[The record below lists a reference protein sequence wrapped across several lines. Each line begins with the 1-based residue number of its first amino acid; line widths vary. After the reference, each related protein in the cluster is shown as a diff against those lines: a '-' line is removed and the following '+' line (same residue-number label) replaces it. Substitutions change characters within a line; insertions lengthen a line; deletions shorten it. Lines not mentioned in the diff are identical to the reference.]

1 MRTTSGPRRTLR
13 KLAALAFAGALLPA
27 VAAPA
32 AAQSTGLPAAPPG
45 ALAADAAEFRTVLD
59 RYCTACHSDRLRTA
73 NLTLESLDVA
83 HVGAGAE
90 TWEKVIR
97 KLRAREM
104 PPPRRPR
111 PDDATYIRFV
121 DWIEG
126 ELDAAALADPN
137 PGAET
142 IHRLNR
148 TEYTNAIRDLLALEI
163 DGRELLPADDQS
175 YGFDNIADV
184 LSLST
189 SLLERYM
196 LAAGKIAQLA
206 VGSPSIRKTTAVY
219 STSPVLR
226 QHYRMSELHP
236 FGSRGGFATRHYFP
250 VDGEYELRVTL
261 ERTHGDAIK
270 GLQRRNRLQV
280 RFDRRQV
287 AEFLIG
293 GDGQR
298 EAWSAVFDL
307 TPYEREADEELR
319 LRLPVTAGMH
329 EIALSFP
336 RTSAIAE
343 GVLEPVSAAE
353 TYHYA
358 GDRDAP
364 MAVWI
369 VEIEGP
375 FEGAAPT
382 AGTAPSSAAA
392 PSAAAA
398 RSGNAGA
405 VAAVS
410 ADATPSRE
418 RIFTCTP
425 RDPSAEAEAACA
437 ADILGTL
444 ARRAFRRPIRSGDVD
459 ALMAFY
465 DAGRARGGF
474 EAGIEF
480 ALRAILVDPEFL
492 FRIEVDPAG
501 TSPGAPYRISELEL
515 ASRLSFFLW
524 SSIPDDEL
532 LARAE
537 TGTLREPGVLRAEV
551 RRMLADPKAAAL
563 VDNFAGQWLFLRN
576 MRSVKPDPIAFP
588 EFDGNLREAFQR
600 ETELWFESQVRDDRS
615 VLDVLTSDYTFVNER
630 LAEHYG
636 IPGVHGNHFRRV
648 RLPDDTRRGILGQG
662 SVLTAT
668 SYANRTSP
676 VKRGVWVLENL
687 LGAPPPPPPADV
699 PGLEDSE
706 SVADPSDP
714 ESRPRSV
721 RERMERHRT
730 DPVCASCHVRMD
742 PLGFALESFDAVGGY
757 RELPVE
763 QTSGTLPSGRELTGP
778 ASVREMLLANREDFV
793 GTVTEKLLTYAL
805 GRGVEYYDHPSIRR
819 IVDAAEPDDYRWSSL
834 IVGIVESTP
843 FQMRKAREQ

>member
-1 MRTTSGPRRTLR
+1 MSAILRRSSASAAVIAFAAL
-13 KLAALAFAGALLPA
+13 LAAIPAAHAAGQASEVSA
-27 VAAPA
+27 GVVPA
-32 AAQSTGLPAAPPG
+32 AAAPSRTAGTESAA
-45 ALAADAAEFRTVLD
+45 ATAESAEYRAVLD
-59 RYCTACHSDRLRTA
+59 RYCTTCHNDRLLTA
-73 NLTLESLDVA
+73 GLTLESVDMV
-83 HVGAGAE
+83 HVGEGAE

-111 PDDATYIRFV
+111 PDDATYVGFV
-121 DWIEG
+121 DWIET
-126 ELDAAALADPN
+126 ELDRAAGAVLN
-137 PGAET
+137 PGTET
-142 IHRLNR
+142 VHRLNR

-163 DGRELLPADDQS
+163 DGRELLPADDLS

-184 LSLST
+184 LSLSPA
-189 SLLERYM
+189 LLERYM
-196 LAAGKIAQLA
+196 LAAGKIAETA
-206 VGSPSIRKTTAVY
+206 VGDPSIRSTTAVY
-219 STSPVLR
+219 TTSPVLM
-226 QHYRMSELHP
+226 QHARMSELHP

-250 VDGEYELRVTL
+250 VDGEYEVRVTL

-270 GLQRRNRLQV
+270 GLQRRNTLEVRLDRARV
-280 RFDRRQV
+280 ARF
-287 AEFLIG
+287 EIG
-293 GDGQR
+293 ADGQR
-298 EAWSAVFDL
+298 EAWSAVFNL
-307 TPYEREADEELR
+307 TPYERNADADLR
-319 LRLPVTAGMH
+319 FRMPVQAGMR
-329 EIALSFP
+329 EVALSFL
-336 RTSAIAE
+336 RRSALPE

-375 FEGAAPT
+375 FNGAA
-382 AGTAPSSAAA
+382 A
-392 PSAAAA
+392 
-398 RSGNAGA
+398 
-405 VAAVS
+405 S
-410 ADATPSRE
+410 ADAVTPSRE
-418 RIFTCTP
+418 RIFSCLP
-425 RDPSAEAEAACA
+425 ADPAAEPACA
-437 ADILGTL
+437 EEILGSL
-444 ARRAFRRPIRSGDVD
+444 ARRAFRRPVTGDDVA

-465 DAGRARGGF
+465 DVGHAKGGF
-474 EAGIEF
+474 ESGIEF

-492 FRIEVDPAG
+492 FRIEQDPAG
-501 TSPGAPYRISELEL
+501 AAPGEPYRISDLEL

-532 LARAE
+532 LDAAARGA
-537 TGTLREPGVLRAEV
+537 LRDEGVLAAQV
-551 RRMLADPKAAAL
+551 KRMLADPKADAL

-576 MRSVKPDPIAFP
+576 MRSVKPDPVAFP
-588 EFDGNLREAFQR
+588 EFDGNLREAFTR
-600 ETELWFESQVRDDRS
+600 ETELWFESQIKEDRS
-615 VLDVLTSDYTFVNER
+615 VIEVLTSEYTFANER
-630 LAEHYG
+630 LAKHYG
-636 IPGVHGNHFRRV
+636 IPDVEGNHFRRV
-648 RLPDDTRRGILGQG
+648 TLPDERRRGILGQG

-699 PGLEDSE
+699 PGLEDSD

-742 PLGFALESFDAVGGY
+742 PLGFALEGFDAIGGY

-778 ASVREMLLANREDFV
+778 ASVREMLLANREEFV
-793 GTVTEKLLTYAL
+793 GTVTEKLLTYGL
-805 GRGVEYYDHPSIRR
+805 GRGVEYYDLPWIRR
-819 IVDAAEPDDYRWSSL
+819 IVRQAEADDYRWSSL
-834 IVGIVESTP
+834 ILGIVESTP

>member
-1 MRTTSGPRRTLR
+1 VVSMFGRTTAATL
-13 KLAALAFAGALLPA
+13 A
-27 VAAPA
+27 VLVF
-32 AAQSTGLPAAPPG
+32 SLTVEVGVIE
-45 ALAADAAEFRTVLD
+45 AAEAEDYRAVLD
-59 RYCTACHSDRLRTA
+59 RYCVGCHNDRLQTA
-73 NLTLESLDVA
+73 GVSLDDLDVA
-83 HVGAGAE
+83 HVATGAE
-90 TWEKVIR
+90 TWEKVVR

-111 PDDATYIRFV
+111 PDEETYIDFV
-121 DWIEG
+121 EWIET
-126 ELDAAALADPN
+126 ELDQASLANPN
-137 PGAET
+137 PGTET

-206 VGSPSIRKTTAVY
+206 IGDPSIRSTTVTY
-219 STSPVLR
+219 STSPVLM
-226 QHYRMSELHP
+226 QHDRMSELHP
-236 FGSRGGFATRHYFP
+236 FGTRGGFAKKHYFP
-250 VDGEYELRVTL
+250 VDGEYEFRIDL

-270 GLQRRNRLQV
+270 GLQNRNQLEVRLDRARV
-280 RFDRRQV
+280 AAFD
-287 AEFLIG
+287 IG
-293 GDGQR
+293 ADGQR
-298 EAWSAVFDL
+298 EAWNAVFNL
-307 TPYEREADEELR
+307 TPYERDADNDLR
-319 LRLPVTAGMH
+319 IKMPVKAGMR
-329 EIALSFP
+329 EVAFSFL
-336 RTSAIAE
+336 RNSAIAE

-364 MAVWI
+364 MAVWA

-375 FEGAAPT
+375 FDVESRKIGLE
-382 AGTAPSSAAA
+382 
-392 PSAAAA
+392 
-398 RSGNAGA
+398 
-405 VAAVS
+405 
-410 ADATPSRE
+410 TPSQE
-418 RIFTCTP
+418 RIFTCVPQT
-425 RDPSAEAEAACA
+425 EALEIACA
-437 ADILGTL
+437 EQILRSI
-444 ARRAFRRPIRSGDVD
+444 ARRAFRRPITDVD
-459 ALMAFY
+459 ATSLMAFY
-465 DAGRARGGF
+465 NVGRVNGSF
-474 EAGIEF
+474 ESGIEF

-492 FRIEVDPAG
+492 FRVEADPVAMA
-501 TSPGAPYRISELEL
+501 PGKPYQISDLEL

-532 LARAE
+532 LDLAE
-537 TGTLREPGVLRAEV
+537 RNELRQDGVLAAQVE
-551 RRMLADPKAAAL
+551 RMLNDQKSAAL

-588 EFDGNLREAFQR
+588 EFDGNLREAFQQ
-600 ETELWFESQVRDDRS
+600 ETQLWFDSQVRENRS
-615 VLDVLTSDYTFVNER
+615 VLEILTSDYTYVNQR

-636 IPGVHGNHFRRV
+636 IPGVLGNHFRRV
-648 RLPDDTRRGILGQG
+648 TLPDETRRGILGHG

-699 PGLEDSE
+699 PGLEDSD
-706 SVADPSDP
+706 SVADPSNP

-742 PLGFALESFDAVGGY
+742 PLGFALESFDAIGGY
-757 RELPVE
+757 RELPLE
-763 QTSGTLPSGRELTGP
+763 QTSGTLPSGLELTGP
-778 ASVREMLLANREDFV
+778 ASVRDMLLSNSEDFV
-793 GTVTEKLLTYAL
+793 GTVTEKLMTYAL

-819 IVDAAEPDDYRWSSL
+819 IVRSAKTDDYRWSSL
-834 IVGIVESTP
+834 ILGIVESSP
-843 FQMRKAREQ
+843 FQMRKARER

>member
-1 MRTTSGPRRTLR
+1 MLAIFRPLYASAAVIA
-13 KLAALAFAGALLPA
+13 LAALLAAPTPVHAAGQAPEAASASSNPA
-27 VAAPA
+27 GTESTPA
-32 AAQSTGLPAAPPG
+32 AAAGS
-45 ALAADAAEFRTVLD
+45 AEYRAVLD
-59 RYCTACHSDRLRTA
+59 RYCTTCHNDRLQTA
-73 NLTLESLDVA
+73 GLTLESLDMV

-111 PDDATYIRFV
+111 PDDATYVEFV
-121 DWIEG
+121 DWIET
-126 ELDAAALADPN
+126 ELDRAAAADLN
-137 PGAET
+137 PGTET
-142 IHRLNR
+142 VHRLNR

-163 DGRELLPADDQS
+163 DGRELLPADDLS

-184 LSLST
+184 LSLSP

-196 LAAGKIAQLA
+196 LAAGKIAELA
-206 VGSPSIRKTTAVY
+206 VGDPSIRATTAVY
-219 STSPVLR
+219 TTSPVLM
-226 QHYRMSELHP
+226 QHARMSELHP

-250 VDGEYELRVTL
+250 VDGEYEFKVTL

-270 GLQRRNRLQV
+270 GLQHRNELEVRLDRARV
-280 RFDRRQV
+280 ARF
-287 AEFLIG
+287 EIG
-293 GDGQR
+293 ADGQR
-298 EAWSAVFDL
+298 EAWNAVFNL
-307 TPYEREADEELR
+307 TPYERNADSDLR
-319 LRLPVTAGMH
+319 FRMPVQAGMR
-329 EIALSFP
+329 EVALSFL
-336 RTSAIAE
+336 RRSALQE

-375 FEGAAPT
+375 FNGAT
-382 AGTAPSSAAA
+382 AAA
-392 PSAAAA
+392 
-398 RSGNAGA
+398 
-405 VAAVS
+405 
-410 ADATPSRE
+410 DASTPSRE
-418 RIFTCTP
+418 RIFTCLP
-425 RDPSAEAEAACA
+425 NDPAAEPACA
-437 ADILGTL
+437 EEILATL
-444 ARRAFRRPIRSGDVD
+444 ARRAFRRPVTGDDVA

-465 DAGRARGGF
+465 DVGHAKGGF
-474 EAGIEF
+474 ESGVEF

-492 FRIEVDPAG
+492 FRIEQDPADAA
-501 TSPGAPYRISELEL
+501 PGEPYRISDLEL

-532 LARAE
+532 LDAAAS
-537 TGTLREPGVLRAEV
+537 GSLRDEGVLGAQV
-551 RRMLADPKAAAL
+551 RRMLADPKASAL

-576 MRSVKPDPIAFP
+576 MRSVKPDPVAFP
-588 EFDGNLREAFQR
+588 EFDGNLREAFTR
-600 ETELWFESQVRDDRS
+600 ETELWFESQIKEDRS
-615 VLDVLTSDYTFVNER
+615 VIEVLTSDYTFANER
-630 LAEHYG
+630 LAKHYG
-636 IPGVHGNHFRRV
+636 IPDVAGNHFRRV
-648 RLPDDTRRGILGQG
+648 TLADERRRGILGQG

-699 PGLEDSE
+699 PGLEDSD
-706 SVADPSDP
+706 SVADPSNP

-742 PLGFALESFDAVGGY
+742 PLGFALESFDAIGGY

-763 QTSGTLPSGRELTGP
+763 QTSGTLPSGRELNGP
-778 ASVREMLLANREDFV
+778 ASVRDMLLANREEFV
-793 GTVTEKLLTYAL
+793 GTVTEKLLTYGL
-805 GRGVEYYDHPSIRR
+805 GRGVEYYDLPWIRR
-819 IVDAAEPDDYRWSSL
+819 IVRQAEADDYRWSSL
-834 IVGIVESTP
+834 ILGIVESTP

>member
-1 MRTTSGPRRTLR
+1 MLAIFRPLYASAAVIA
-13 KLAALAFAGALLPA
+13 LAALLAAPTPVHAAGQAPEAASASFNPA
-27 VAAPA
+27 GTESTPA
-32 AAQSTGLPAAPPG
+32 AAAGSTEYRA
-45 ALAADAAEFRTVLD
+45 VLN
-59 RYCTACHSDRLRTA
+59 RYCTTCHNDRLQTA
-73 NLTLESLDVA
+73 GLTLESLDMV

-111 PDDATYIRFV
+111 PDDATYARFV
-121 DWIEG
+121 HWIEG
-126 ELDAAALADPN
+126 ELDAAALANPN

-148 TEYTNAIRDLLALEI
+148 TEYTNAVRDLLALEI

-206 VGSPSIRKTTAVY
+206 VGSPSIRKTTASY
-219 STSPVLR
+219 TTSPVLR

-236 FGSRGGFATRHYFP
+236 FGTRGGFATRHYFP
-250 VDGEYELRVTL
+250 VDGEYEIRVTL

-280 RFDRRQV
+280 RLDRRRV
-287 AEFLIG
+287 AEFEIG
-293 GDGQR
+293 ADGQR

-307 TPYEREADEELR
+307 TPYEREADEDLR
-319 LRLPVTAGMH
+319 LRLSVAAGMR

-343 GVLEPVSAAE
+343 GVLEPISAAE

-375 FEGAAPT
+375 LD
-382 AGTAPSSAAA
+382 AAA
-392 PSAAAA
+392 P
-398 RSGNAGA
+398 A
-405 VAAVS
+405 VTAS
-410 ADATPSRE
+410 ADTAAATPSRE

-425 RDPSAEAEAACA
+425 EGASAEAQAACA
-437 ADILGTL
+437 ADILATL
-444 ARRAFRRPIRSGDVD
+444 ARRAFRRPVDSDDVD

-465 DAGRARGGF
+465 DAGRSRGGF
-474 EAGIEF
+474 EGGIEF

-492 FRIEVDPAG
+492 FRIEVDPPG
-501 TSPGAPYRISELEL
+501 TPPGTPYRISDLEL

-524 SSIPDDEL
+524 SSIPDDGL
-532 LARAE
+532 LALAE
-537 TGTLREPGVLRAEV
+537 AGTLREPGVLEAEV
-551 RRMLADPKAAAL
+551 RRMLADPKSAAL

-600 ETELWFESQVRDDRS
+600 ETELWFESQVREDRS

-636 IPGVHGNHFRRV
+636 IPGVHGNHFRRI
-648 RLPDDTRRGILGQG
+648 RLPDDTRHGILGQG

-714 ESRPRSV
+714 DSRPRSV

-742 PLGFALESFDAVGGY
+742 PLGFALEGFDAVGGL

-778 ASVREMLLANREDFV
+778 VSVREMLLANREDFV

-819 IVDAAEPDDYRWSSL
+819 IVHGAEPDGYRWSSL
-834 IVGIVESTP
+834 ILGIVDSTP

>member
-1 MRTTSGPRRTLR
+1 MVIG
-13 KLAALAFAGALLPA
+13 AAVLVLSAVTGVAGQAPEA
-27 VAAPA
+27 SVEAAAPA
-32 AAQSTGLPAAPPG
+32 G
-45 ALAADAAEFRTVLD
+45 ATEYRAVLD
-59 RYCTACHSDRLRTA
+59 RYCTTCHNDRLRTA
-73 NLTLESLDVA
+73 GLTLESLDVA

-90 TWEKVIR
+90 VWEKVVR

-111 PDDATYIRFV
+111 PDDETYGHFV
-121 DWIEG
+121 DWIEA
-126 ELDAAALADPN
+126 ELDQASLANPN
-137 PGAET
+137 PGTET

-206 VGSPSIRKTTAVY
+206 IGDPSIRKTTAVY
-219 STSPVLR
+219 TTSPVLM
-226 QHYRMSELHP
+226 QHHRMSELQP
-236 FGSRGGFATRHYFP
+236 FGTRGGFATRHYFP
-250 VDGEYELRVTL
+250 VDGDYEFRITL

-270 GLQRRNRLQV
+270 GLQNRNRLEI
-280 RFDRRQV
+280 RLDRARV
-287 AEFLIG
+287 AEFLVG
-293 GDGQR
+293 ADGQR
-298 EAWSAVFDL
+298 EAWNGVFNL
-307 TPYEREADEELR
+307 TPYERDADKALR
-319 LRLPVTAGMH
+319 VRTPVTAGMR
-329 EIALSFP
+329 EIAFSFV
-336 RTSAIAE
+336 RGSALAE
-343 GVLEPVSAAE
+343 GVLEPVSGAE

-364 MAVWI
+364 AAVWI

-375 FEGAAPT
+375 FNPQAP
-382 AGTAPSSAAA
+382 A
-392 PSAAAA
+392 
-398 RSGNAGA
+398 
-405 VAAVS
+405 
-410 ADATPSRE
+410 ADAVTPSRA

-425 RDPSAEAEAACA
+425 ESPAVEPACA
-437 ADILGTL
+437 EEILGAI
-444 ARRAFRRPIRSGDVD
+444 ARRAFRRPVGDADVE
-459 ALMAFY
+459 ALLGFY
-465 DAGRARGGF
+465 EAGRAGGGDF
-474 EAGIEF
+474 ESGIEF

-492 FRIEVDPAG
+492 FRVEADPPG
-501 TSPGAPYRISELEL
+501 TAPGAPYRVSDMEL

-532 LARAE
+532 LELAE
-537 TGTLREPGVLRAEV
+537 GGRLRDPGVLPAQV
-551 RRMLADPKAAAL
+551 RRMLADPRSDAL

-600 ETELWFESQVRDDRS
+600 ETELWFESQVREDRS
-615 VLDVLTSDYTFVNER
+615 VLEVLTSDYTFVNAR
-630 LAEHYG
+630 LADHYG
-636 IPGVHGNHFRRV
+636 IPGVRGNHFRRV
-648 RLPDDTRRGILGQG
+648 TLPDERRRGILGQG

-699 PGLEDSE
+699 PGLEDSD

-742 PLGFALESFDAVGGY
+742 PLGFALESFDAIGGH

-793 GTVTEKLLTYAL
+793 ATVTEKLLTYAL

-819 IVDAAEPDDYRWSSL
+819 IVRRAEPDDYRWSSL
-834 IVGIVESTP
+834 ILGIVESTP

>member
-1 MRTTSGPRRTLR
+1 MFRSTTIAI
-13 KLAALAFAGALLPA
+13 LAAFILCLT
-27 VAAPA
+27 VEVSVI
-32 AAQSTGLPAAPPG
+32 Q
-45 ALAADAAEFRTVLD
+45 AAEAEDYRAVLD
-59 RYCTACHSDRLRTA
+59 RYCVGCHNDRLQTA
-73 NLTLESLDVA
+73 GISLDDLDVGHVA
-83 HVGAGAE
+83 TGAE
-90 TWEKVIR
+90 TWEKVVR

-111 PDDATYIRFV
+111 PDEETYIDFV
-121 DWIEG
+121 DWIET
-126 ELDAAALADPN
+126 ELDQASLANPN
-137 PGAET
+137 PGTET

-206 VGSPSIRKTTAVY
+206 IGDPSIRSTTVTY
-219 STSPVLR
+219 STSPVLM
-226 QHYRMSELHP
+226 QHDRMSELHP
-236 FGSRGGFATRHYFP
+236 FGTRGGFATEHYFP
-250 VDGEYELRVTL
+250 VDGEYEFRIGL

-270 GLQRRNRLQV
+270 GLQNRNQLEVRLDRARV
-280 RFDRRQV
+280 AAFD
-287 AEFLIG
+287 IG
-293 GDGQR
+293 ADGQR
-298 EAWSAVFDL
+298 EAWNAVFNL
-307 TPYEREADEELR
+307 TPYERDADNDLR
-319 LRLPVTAGMH
+319 VKIPVKAGMR
-329 EIALSFP
+329 EVAFSFL
-336 RTSAIAE
+336 RNSAIAE

-364 MAVWI
+364 MAVWT

-375 FEGAAPT
+375 FDVESRKLGL
-382 AGTAPSSAAA
+382 G
-392 PSAAAA
+392 
-398 RSGNAGA
+398 
-405 VAAVS
+405 
-410 ADATPSRE
+410 TPSQE
-418 RIFTCTP
+418 RIFTCVPET
-425 RDPSAEAEAACA
+425 EAVELACA
-437 ADILGTL
+437 EQIVGSI
-444 ARRAFRRPIRSGDVD
+444 ARRAFRRPITEIDTTS
-459 ALMAFY
+459 LMTFY
-465 DAGRARGGF
+465 NVGRANGSF
-474 EAGIEF
+474 ESGIEF

-492 FRIEVDPAG
+492 FRVEADPVAVESG
-501 TSPGAPYRISELEL
+501 DPYHISDLEL

-532 LARAE
+532 LDLAE
-537 TGTLREPGVLRAEV
+537 RNELREGGVLAAQV
-551 RRMLADPKAAAL
+551 DRMLSDPKSAAL
-563 VDNFAGQWLFLRN
+563 VDNFSGQWLFLRN

-588 EFDGNLREAFQR
+588 EFDGNLREAFQQ
-600 ETELWFESQVRDDRS
+600 ETQLWFDSQVREDRS
-615 VLDVLTSDYTFVNER
+615 VLEILTSDYTYANQR

-636 IPGVHGNHFRRV
+636 IPGVLGNHFRRV
-648 RLPDDTRRGILGQG
+648 TLPDETRRGILGHG

-687 LGAPPPPPPADV
+687 LGAPPPPPPANV
-699 PGLEDSE
+699 PGLEDSD

-757 RELPVE
+757 RELPLE
-763 QTSGTLPSGRELTGP
+763 QTSGTLPSGLELTGP
-778 ASVREMLLANREDFV
+778 ASVRDMLLSNSEDFV
-793 GTVTEKLLTYAL
+793 VTVAEKLMTYAL
-805 GRGVEYYDHPSIRR
+805 GRGVEYYDRPSIRR
-819 IVDAAEPDDYRWSSL
+819 IVRSAEADDYRWSSL
-834 IVGIVESTP
+834 IFGIVESSP
-843 FQMRKAREQ
+843 FQMRKARER

>member
-1 MRTTSGPRRTLR
+1 MTSGPRRTPR
-13 KLAALAFAGALLPA
+13 NLAALAFAGALLLA
-27 VAAPA
+27 GAEQAAGRSAEPVGEPPREA
-32 AAQSTGLPAAPPG
+32 AAEAAEAG
-45 ALAADAAEFRTVLD
+45 EFRTVLD

-73 NLTLESLDVA
+73 GLTLESLDLA
-83 HVGAGAE
+83 HVAAGAE

-111 PDDATYIRFV
+111 PDDATYARFV
-121 DWIEG
+121 HWIEG
-126 ELDAAALADPN
+126 ELDAAALANPN

-148 TEYTNAIRDLLALEI
+148 TEYTNAVRDLLALEI

-206 VGSPSIRKTTAVY
+206 VGSPSIRKTTASY
-219 STSPVLR
+219 TTSPVLR

-236 FGSRGGFATRHYFP
+236 FGTRGGFATRHYFP
-250 VDGEYELRVTL
+250 VDGEYEIRVTL

-280 RFDRRQV
+280 RLDRRRV
-287 AEFLIG
+287 AEFEIG
-293 GDGQR
+293 ADGQR

-307 TPYEREADEELR
+307 TPYEREADEDLR
-319 LRLPVTAGMH
+319 LRLSVAAGMR

-343 GVLEPVSAAE
+343 GVLEPISAAE

-375 FEGAAPT
+375 LD
-382 AGTAPSSAAA
+382 AAA
-392 PSAAAA
+392 P
-398 RSGNAGA
+398 A
-405 VAAVS
+405 VTAS
-410 ADATPSRE
+410 ADTAAATPSRE

-425 RDPSAEAEAACA
+425 EGASAEAQAACA
-437 ADILGTL
+437 ADILATL
-444 ARRAFRRPIRSGDVD
+444 ARRAFRRPVDSDDVD

-465 DAGRARGGF
+465 DAGRSRGGF
-474 EAGIEF
+474 EGGIEF

-492 FRIEVDPAG
+492 FRIEVDPPG
-501 TSPGAPYRISELEL
+501 TPPGTPYRISDLEL

-524 SSIPDDEL
+524 SSIPDDGL
-532 LARAE
+532 LALAE
-537 TGTLREPGVLRAEV
+537 AGTLREPGVLEAEV
-551 RRMLADPKAAAL
+551 RRMLADPKSAAL

-600 ETELWFESQVRDDRS
+600 ETELWFESQVREDRS

-636 IPGVHGNHFRRV
+636 IPGVHGNHFRRI
-648 RLPDDTRRGILGQG
+648 RLPDDTRHGILGQG

-714 ESRPRSV
+714 DSRPRSV

-742 PLGFALESFDAVGGY
+742 PLGFALEGFDAVGGL

-778 ASVREMLLANREDFV
+778 VSVREMLLANREDFV

-819 IVDAAEPDDYRWSSL
+819 IVHGAEPDGYRWSSL
-834 IVGIVESTP
+834 ILGIVDSTP

>member
-1 MRTTSGPRRTLR
+1 MRMTSGPRRTPR
-13 KLAALAFAGALLPA
+13 NLAALALAGALLLA
-27 VAAPA
+27 GAAQAAGRSAEPVGEPPREA
-32 AAQSTGLPAAPPG
+32 AAAAAEAG
-45 ALAADAAEFRTVLD
+45 EFRTVLD

-73 NLTLESLDVA
+73 GLTLESLDLA
-83 HVGAGAE
+83 HVAAGAE

-111 PDDATYIRFV
+111 PDDATYARFV
-121 DWIEG
+121 HWIEG
-126 ELDAAALADPN
+126 ELDAAALANPN

-148 TEYTNAIRDLLALEI
+148 TEYTNAVRDLLALEI

-206 VGSPSIRKTTAVY
+206 VGSPSIRKTTASY
-219 STSPVLR
+219 TTSPVLR

-236 FGSRGGFATRHYFP
+236 FGTRGGFATRHYFP
-250 VDGEYELRVTL
+250 VDGEYEIRVTL

-280 RFDRRQV
+280 RLDRRRV
-287 AEFLIG
+287 AEFEIG
-293 GDGQR
+293 ADGQR

-307 TPYEREADEELR
+307 TPYEREADEDLR
-319 LRLPVTAGMH
+319 LRLSVAAGMR

-343 GVLEPVSAAE
+343 GVLEPISAAE

-375 FEGAAPT
+375 LD
-382 AGTAPSSAAA
+382 AAA
-392 PSAAAA
+392 P
-398 RSGNAGA
+398 A
-405 VAAVS
+405 VTAS
-410 ADATPSRE
+410 ADTAAATPSRE

-425 RDPSAEAEAACA
+425 EGASAEAQAACA
-437 ADILGTL
+437 ADILATL
-444 ARRAFRRPIRSGDVD
+444 ARRAFRRPVDSDDVD

-465 DAGRARGGF
+465 DAGRSRGGF
-474 EAGIEF
+474 EGGIEF

-492 FRIEVDPAG
+492 FRIEVDPPG
-501 TSPGAPYRISELEL
+501 TPPGTPYRISDLEL

-524 SSIPDDEL
+524 SSIPDDGL
-532 LARAE
+532 LALAE
-537 TGTLREPGVLRAEV
+537 AGTLREPGVLEAEV
-551 RRMLADPKAAAL
+551 RRMLADPKSAAL

-600 ETELWFESQVRDDRS
+600 ETELWFESQVREDRS

-636 IPGVHGNHFRRV
+636 IPGVHGNHFRRI
-648 RLPDDTRRGILGQG
+648 RLPDDTRHGILGQG

-714 ESRPRSV
+714 DSRPRSV

-742 PLGFALESFDAVGGY
+742 PLGFALEGFDAVGGL

-778 ASVREMLLANREDFV
+778 VSVREMLLANREDFV

-819 IVDAAEPDDYRWSSL
+819 IVHGAEPDGYRWSSL
-834 IVGIVESTP
+834 ILGIVDSTP

>member
-1 MRTTSGPRRTLR
+1 MTNSSAVPLHAAALGGSVSTTSGTLRTLQG
-13 KLAALAFAGALLPA
+13 LAATLVLAGAMAAPGVARAAGQSAEPA
-27 VAAPA
+27 VAGSA
-32 AAQSTGLPAAPPG
+32 G
-45 ALAADAAEFRTVLD
+45 AGEAAEFRAVLD
-59 RYCTACHSDRLRTA
+59 RYCTTCHSDRLRTA
-73 NLTLESLDVA
+73 GLTLESLDLA
-83 HVGAGAE
+83 HVGSGAE
-90 TWEKVIR
+90 TWEKVVR

-111 PDDATYIRFV
+111 PDDATYARFV
-121 DWIEG
+121 GWVEG
-126 ELDAAALADPN
+126 ELDVAARANPN

-148 TEYTNAIRDLLALEI
+148 TEYTNAVRDLLALEI

-206 VGSPSIRKTTAVY
+206 VGSPSIRKTTASY

-236 FGSRGGFATRHYFP
+236 FGTRGGFATRHYFP
-250 VDGEYELRVTL
+250 VDGEYEIRVTL

-280 RFDRRQV
+280 RLDRRRV
-287 AEFLIG
+287 AEFEIG
-293 GDGQR
+293 ADGQR
-298 EAWSAVFDL
+298 EVWSAVFDL
-307 TPYEREADEELR
+307 TPYEREADEDLR
-319 LRLPVTAGMH
+319 LRLSVAAGMR

-343 GVLEPVSAAE
+343 GVLEPISAAE

-369 VEIEGP
+369 VEIDGP
-375 FEGAAPT
+375 LDAGPDAT
-382 AGTAPSSAAA
+382 ASGDAAA
-392 PSAAAA
+392 
-398 RSGNAGA
+398 
-405 VAAVS
+405 
-410 ADATPSRE
+410 ATPSRE

-425 RDPSAEAEAACA
+425 VDASAEAEAACA
-437 ADILGTL
+437 ADILATL
-444 ARRAFRRPIRSGDVD
+444 ARRAFRRPVGSDDVD
-459 ALMAFY
+459 ALMGFY

-474 EAGIEF
+474 EGGIEF

-492 FRIEVDPAG
+492 FRVEVDPAEA
-501 TSPGAPYRISELEL
+501 SPGTPYRISDLEL

-532 LARAE
+532 LAAAE
-537 TGTLREPGVLRAEV
+537 AGTLREPGVLEAQV
-551 RRMLADPKAAAL
+551 RRLLADPKSAAL

-588 EFDGNLREAFQR
+588 EFDGNLREAFSR
-600 ETELWFESQVRDDRS
+600 ETELWFDSQVREDRS

-636 IPGVHGNHFRRV
+636 IPNVYGNHFRRI
-648 RLPDDTRRGILGQG
+648 RLPDDTRRGILGHG

-706 SVADPSDP
+706 SVADPSNPD
-714 ESRPRSV
+714 SRPRSV

-742 PLGFALESFDAVGGY
+742 PLGFALEGFDAVGGR

-805 GRGVEYYDHPSIRR
+805 GRGVEYYDYPAVRR
-819 IVDAAEPDDYRWSSL
+819 IVHDAEPNGYRWSSL
-834 IVGIVESTP
+834 ILGIVESTP

>member
-1 MRTTSGPRRTLR
+1 MLTLATWVVR
-13 KLAALAFAGALLPA
+13 VSPDRPIVRWFWVSEAIYHHMVQRATGVGLLALLMGFPVFA
-27 VAAPA
+27 N
-32 AAQSTGLPAAPPG
+32 SGE
-45 ALAADAAEFRTVLD
+45 AAEPQEYQAVIKQ
-59 RYCTACHSDRLRTA
+59 YCAGCHNDRLQTA
-73 NLTLESLDVA
+73 GLTLEGLDLE
-83 HVGAGAE
+83 HVGTGAE
-90 TWEKVIR
+90 TWEKVVR

-111 PDDATYIRFV
+111 PDEKTYVEFV
-121 DWIEG
+121 EWIET
-126 ELDAAALADPN
+126 ELDRASLADPN
-137 PGAET
+137 PGIET

-163 DGRELLPADDQS
+163 NGRELLPADDQS

-206 VGSPSIRKTTAVY
+206 IGDPSIRKTTATY
-219 STSPVLR
+219 STSPVLM
-226 QHYRMSELHP
+226 QHHRMSELQP

-250 VDGEYELRVTL
+250 VDGEYEIRVTL

-270 GLQRRNRLQV
+270 GLQNRNRLEV
-280 RFDRRQV
+280 RLDRTRV
-287 AEFLIG
+287 AEFQIG
-293 GDGQR
+293 ADGQR
-298 EAWSAVFDL
+298 EAWNAVFNL
-307 TPYEREADEELR
+307 TPYERDADDDLR
-319 LRLPVTAGMH
+319 VRIPVAAGMR
-329 EIALSFP
+329 EIAFSFL
-336 RTSAIAE
+336 RNSAIAE

-375 FEGAAPT
+375 FNAT
-382 AGTAPSSAAA
+382 L
-392 PSAAAA
+392 PSA
-398 RSGNAGA
+398 
-405 VAAVS
+405 
-410 ADATPSRE
+410 DEPIPSRD
-418 RIFTCTP
+418 RLFTCMP
-425 RDPSAEAEAACA
+425 NGSVGNDEAEMACA
-437 ADILGTL
+437 REILSTI
-444 ARRAFRRPIRSGDVD
+444 ARRAFRRPINDD
-459 ALMAFY
+459 DITALQAFY
-465 DAGRARGGF
+465 EVGRAKGNF
-474 EAGIEF
+474 ESGIEF

-492 FRIEVDPAG
+492 FRVEVDPAG
-501 TSPGAPYRISELEL
+501 TKPGVPYHISDLEL

-532 LARAE
+532 LALAE
-537 TGTLREPGVLRAEV
+537 RGSLRDDGVLVAQV
-551 RRMLADPKAAAL
+551 QRMLTDPKSDAF

-588 EFDGNLREAFQR
+588 EFDGNLREAFQQ
-600 ETELWFESQVRDDRS
+600 ETQLWFDSQVREDHS
-615 VLDVLTSDYTFVNER
+615 VLEVLTSNYTYVNER
-630 LAEHYG
+630 LARHYG
-636 IPGVHGNHFRRV
+636 IPDVHGSHFRRV
-648 RLPDDTRRGILGQG
+648 TIPDKNRRGILGHG
-662 SVLTAT
+662 SALTAT

-699 PGLEDSE
+699 PGLEDSD
-706 SVADPSDP
+706 SVADPADP

-742 PLGFALESFDAVGGY
+742 PLGFALENFDAIGGY
-757 RELPVE
+757 RELTAE
-763 QTSGTLPSGRELTGP
+763 ETSGTLPSGRELTGP
-778 ASVREMLLANREDFV
+778 ASVRDMLLSNREDFV
-793 GTVTEKLLTYAL
+793 GTVTEKLMTYAL
-805 GRGVEYYDHPSIRR
+805 GRGVEYYDYPAIRR

-834 IVGIVESTP
+834 IRGIVESTP

>member
-1 MRTTSGPRRTLR
+1 MFRRT
-13 KLAALAFAGALLPA
+13 
-27 VAAPA
+27 PA
-32 AAQSTGLPAAPPG
+32 AT
-45 ALAADAAEFRTVLD
+45 LAVLVFSLTVEVGVIEAAEAEDYRAVLD
-59 RYCTACHSDRLRTA
+59 RYCVGCHNDRLQTA
-73 NLTLESLDVA
+73 GVSLDDLDVGHVA
-83 HVGAGAE
+83 TGAE
-90 TWEKVIR
+90 TWEKVVR

-111 PDDATYIRFV
+111 PDEETYIDFV
-121 DWIEG
+121 EWIET
-126 ELDAAALADPN
+126 ELDQASLANPN
-137 PGAET
+137 PGTET

-206 VGSPSIRKTTAVY
+206 IGDPSIRSTTVTY
-219 STSPVLR
+219 STSPVLM
-226 QHYRMSELHP
+226 QHDRMSELHP
-236 FGSRGGFATRHYFP
+236 FGTRGGFAKKHYFP
-250 VDGEYELRVTL
+250 VDGEYEVRITL

-270 GLQRRNRLQV
+270 GLQNRNQLEVRL
-280 RFDRRQV
+280 DRARV
-287 AEFLIG
+287 AAFEIG
-293 GDGQR
+293 ADGQR
-298 EAWSAVFDL
+298 EAWNAVFNL
-307 TPYEREADEELR
+307 TPYERDADNDLR
-319 LRLPVTAGMH
+319 VRIPVKAGLREVAF
-329 EIALSFP
+329 SFL
-336 RTSAIAE
+336 RNSAIAE

-364 MAVWI
+364 MAVWN

-375 FEGAAPT
+375 FNAVGSKAGLGA
-382 AGTAPSSAAA
+382 
-392 PSAAAA
+392 
-398 RSGNAGA
+398 
-405 VAAVS
+405 
-410 ADATPSRE
+410 PSRE
-418 RIFTCTP
+418 RIFTCVPQT
-425 RDPSAEAEAACA
+425 EALEIACA
-437 ADILGTL
+437 EQILRSI
-444 ARRAFRRPIRSGDVD
+444 ARRAFRRPITDVD
-459 ALMAFY
+459 ATSLMAFY
-465 DAGRARGGF
+465 NVGRVNGSF
-474 EAGIEF
+474 ESGIEF

-492 FRIEVDPAG
+492 FRVEADPVAMA
-501 TSPGAPYRISELEL
+501 PGKPYQISDLEL

-524 SSIPDDEL
+524 SSIPDDAL
-532 LARAE
+532 LGLAE
-537 TGTLREPGVLRAEV
+537 REELREDGVLAEQV
-551 RRMLADPKAAAL
+551 ERMLNDQKSAAL

-588 EFDGNLREAFQR
+588 EFDGNLREAFQQ
-600 ETELWFESQVRDDRS
+600 ETQLWFDSQVRENRS
-615 VLDVLTSDYTFVNER
+615 VLEILTSDYTYVNQR

-636 IPGVHGNHFRRV
+636 IPGVLGNHFRRV
-648 RLPDDTRRGILGQG
+648 TLPDETRRGILGHG

-699 PGLEDSE
+699 PGLEDSD
-706 SVADPSDP
+706 SVADPSNP

-742 PLGFALESFDAVGGY
+742 PLGFALESFDAIGGY
-757 RELPVE
+757 RELPLE
-763 QTSGTLPSGRELTGP
+763 QTSGTLPSGLELTGP
-778 ASVREMLLANREDFV
+778 ASVRDMLLSNSEDFV
-793 GTVTEKLLTYAL
+793 GTVTEKLMTYAL

-819 IVDAAEPDDYRWSSL
+819 IVRSAKTDDYRWSSL
-834 IVGIVESTP
+834 ILGIVESSP
-843 FQMRKAREQ
+843 FQMRKARER

>member
-1 MRTTSGPRRTLR
+1 MTSGPRRTPR
-13 KLAALAFAGALLPA
+13 NLAALAFAGALLLA
-27 VAAPA
+27 GAEQAAGRSAEPVGEPPREA
-32 AAQSTGLPAAPPG
+32 AAEAAEAG
-45 ALAADAAEFRTVLD
+45 EFRTVLD

-73 NLTLESLDVA
+73 GLTLESLDLA
-83 HVGAGAE
+83 HVAAGAE

-111 PDDATYIRFV
+111 PDDATYARFV
-121 DWIEG
+121 HWIEG
-126 ELDAAALADPN
+126 ELDAAALANPN

-148 TEYTNAIRDLLALEI
+148 TEYTNAVRDLLALEI

-206 VGSPSIRKTTAVY
+206 VGSPSIRKTTASY
-219 STSPVLR
+219 TTSPVLR

-236 FGSRGGFATRHYFP
+236 FGTRGGFATRHYFP
-250 VDGEYELRVTL
+250 VDGEYEIRVTL

-280 RFDRRQV
+280 RLDRRRV
-287 AEFLIG
+287 AEFEIG
-293 GDGQR
+293 ADGQR

-307 TPYEREADEELR
+307 TPYEREADEDLR
-319 LRLPVTAGMH
+319 LRLSVAAGMR

-343 GVLEPVSAAE
+343 GVLEPISAAE

-375 FEGAAPT
+375 LD
-382 AGTAPSSAAA
+382 AAA
-392 PSAAAA
+392 P
-398 RSGNAGA
+398 A
-405 VAAVS
+405 VTAS
-410 ADATPSRE
+410 ADTAAATPSRE

-425 RDPSAEAEAACA
+425 EGASAEAQAACA
-437 ADILGTL
+437 ADILATL
-444 ARRAFRRPIRSGDVD
+444 ARRAFRRPVDSDDVD

-465 DAGRARGGF
+465 DAGRSRGGF
-474 EAGIEF
+474 EGGIEF

-492 FRIEVDPAG
+492 FRIEVDPPG
-501 TSPGAPYRISELEL
+501 TPPGTPYRISDLEL

-524 SSIPDDEL
+524 SSIPDDGL
-532 LARAE
+532 LALAE
-537 TGTLREPGVLRAEV
+537 AGTLREPGVLEAEV
-551 RRMLADPKAAAL
+551 RRMLADPKSAAL

-600 ETELWFESQVRDDRS
+600 ETELWFESQVREDRS

-636 IPGVHGNHFRRV
+636 IPGVHGNHFRRI
-648 RLPDDTRRGILGQG
+648 RLPDDTRHGILGQG

-714 ESRPRSV
+714 DSRPRSV

-742 PLGFALESFDAVGGY
+742 PLGFALEGFDAVGGL

-819 IVDAAEPDDYRWSSL
+819 IVHGAEPDGYRWSSL
-834 IVGIVESTP
+834 ILGIVDSTP